1 MYITFLSTISILQ
14 TGKLKLYG
22 REKLKV
28 MTEAPLLFLEEAQS
42 ESREGKKSENLHKRI
57 HIHRAVY
64 LFTTKHNEIDTVVAS
79 HCVSTLRFRLLCC
92 WLAGL
97 GSCYCYAK
105 LHISTIYLLLAAALV
120 PPRTINYIKI
130 IVLRC

>member
-92 WLAGL
+92 WLAGWL
-97 GSCYCYAK
+97 G
-105 LHISTIYLLLAAALV
+105 LMLLLCEIAHFYNLFIAGC
-120 PPRTINYIKI
+120 RSCSTTYN
-130 IVLRC
+130 